1 MMDFYLQ
8 LMDSD
13 FGHGHDVHEIDPSQ
27 LDNADCL
34 DDNPRHIERIGL
46 NKFDE
51 QEGELLRALKW
62 NEQNDERLDHSMKRG
77 DEWYE
82 ITDAIAHAKMGHL
95 HRRTESMFVFQS
107 EKLTDFGNS

>member
-51 QEGELLRALKW
+51 QEAKYEDEEDYDLVPDGNQPREWDKHELLRLGTCS
-62 NEQNDERLDHSMKRG
+62 DGGPHVI
-77 DEWYE
+77 E
-82 ITDAIAHAKMGHL
+82 IVHKEL
-95 HRRTESMFVFQS
+95 WRQVHR
-107 EKLTDFGNS
+107 NPPC